1 MAENNIAT
9 KSNTRKRKIGEI
21 KKLEDPNKFAMSFS
35 KCKIGLFNKL
45 TELSILCKAKT
56 ALIVI
61 SPDKE
66 LYACGYPNCDTVIQ
80 QFLTGKDTVEDG
92 EIKKH
97 EEIVETQRLEYEA
110 IEDKLKEEE
119 KNLKA
124 IIDEKN
130 KSDSIFPIWWG
141 DSIDDMDLASLEEF
155 TSSLQN
161 LKLNLGSAIDQK
173 KLMFTSNVQFNP
185 LSTLM

>member
-1 MAENNIAT
+1 
-9 KSNTRKRKIGEI
+9 
-21 KKLEDPNKFAMSFS
+21 
-35 KCKIGLFNKL
+35 
-45 TELSILCKAKT
+45 
-56 ALIVI
+56 
-61 SPDKE
+61 
-66 LYACGYPNCDTVIQ
+66 
-80 QFLTGKDTVEDG
+80 
-92 EIKKH
+92 
-97 EEIVETQRLEYEA
+97 
-110 IEDKLKEEE
+110 
-119 KNLKA
+119 LKA

>member
-66 LYACGYPNCDTVIQ
+66 LYACGYPNCDAVIQ
-80 QFLTGKDTVEDG
+80 QFLTGKDTVEDS
-92 EIKKH
+92 EKKKQD
-97 EEIVETQRLEYEA
+97 EIVENLRLEYEA
-110 IEDKLKEEE
+110 TEDKLKEEE

-124 IIDEKN
+124 IIDAKS
-130 KSDSIFPIWWG
+130 KSDSIFPCWWG
-141 DSIDDMDLASLEEF
+141 DSIDDMDLESLEEF
-155 TSSLQN
+155 TASLQN
-161 LKLNLGSAIDQK
+161 LRLNLSSAIDQK
-173 KLMFTSNVQFNP
+173 KLMVASNDKFNP
-185 LSTLM
+185 LSNLL